1 MHPLASDAGDSLIG
15 FIVPIAVAAVN
26 ACTLKPVRGQRKMK
40 VAICA

>member
-15 FIVPIAVAAVN
+15 FIVPIAVAVN